1 MKRKQLT
8 IGIRCF
14 SISAFVLI
22 LLLLVASLIPEF
34 RSDSSKNPDS
44 FNPSDLFVSPAW
56 AQVSAD
62 PGMAGFQTMLASL
75 GGSSFTGLLVRNST
89 PFAVITVGYVHT
101 GALYF
106 GPYHGE
112 DPKALLSGS
121 VPDAW
126 VDGVS
131 VKRGVN
137 DCTTYL
143 EELRFGAE
151 EEDLRN
157 AKQFWRHK
165 TYKEVYESSQ
175 DWCAD
180 GNGLW
185 MGPLPLPDVGV
196 GMSSFS
202 QEGSVGGANSGKD
215 GFFSYENVH
224 LLYGSVASLNA
235 LVMSKAKESA
245 VASYY
250 FPIAGNRQRVFF
262 GVSSDPS
269 LHFTSST
276 AAQSHTNIPLNSKFV
291 GGNIGFFP
299 RPGTPYKYL
308 TPGNGTEEYTMG
320 TSEYYAN
327 NVKARKG
334 VLWGVSESTISC
346 PDGGS
351 PPGYEYNLGDTPCN
365 GAAGTSCEKYK
376 TTYNA
381 TSQQLIH
388 LGRNTPFTGQAN
400 EAASETDDINQTE
413 IYLFRYHALIDQS
426 DDSTSIG
433 ALISS
438 TPAVDLTL
446 AGEALTSV
454 QGPDLLL
461 YSNAGCHYKTD
472 SAHPEIDLMWAAPF
486 GLKLF
491 QNLDCSPGLKCDDD
505 DSSCA
510 RPESGN
516 SNLTCRFRSIY
527 DKSFFE
533 NMLTTMDEGT
543 NSGFLS
549 RYVYNDYLKAR
560 FASGEITRTMTL
572 SEHEPVL
579 ALAINRSTGYIGAR
593 LWDPDR
599 HYADH
604 HGGEYESK
612 DYNQFYLGPINVPL
626 FPPEIH
632 LLVKRKPK
640 SIPGGDKNR
649 YYLVASQGVGNTKD
663 QHVGV
668 ELNWRIPVVKSFDC
682 KTDDSQCRLSP
693 TDQETVSR
701 KLAAYFRKPKDDD
714 NKNEL
719 RINPYRVSFHHRREK
734 ATVVELDGEVIR
746 DDGKFTSGEIRPGWQ
761 TVALNIPVDDSDLF
775 VSTLSVR
782 VNPWTTDMTSDDD
795 VDVFLAGYH
804 QVASPQ
810 PDPVPEPWEKRL
822 EGWYDDDDPTWTSF
836 GQATCLTQREY
847 DEYKSR
853 YEDESQ
859 GGTDG
864 DVDIDID
871 PDTEVEN
878 VLPNENYA
886 MRWVEK
892 FASGKSLP
900 NDGLI
905 DMPIVIEER
914 GHLCWIKPC
923 KDLLRPGAVIENTC
937 FGEEAAKE
945 DDPDYTDKVDE
956 NEDAIEVH
964 MCKVCYTREST
975 LDIVSVEAS
984 SEADGDADDNVGI
997 WAKEDGDTDADP
1009 ERSPNMLT
1017 AGQSEGALLGEPET
1031 LEIGLGAFIESH
1043 FATDDITSP
1052 ESGVHLY
1059 ALQVYMP
1066 QSNAEAESVYR
1077 LCTAVG
1083 DGTERLDCG
1092 ISCSAVPE
1100 SDLSLIGGTCLE
1112 PGTQGTVPETF
1123 DFDLFT
1129 ANWDWSKMEDYA
1141 DVRLFEVGFWFS
1153 PLWEYRLWNP
1163 VQFWCHGEDYRAK
1176 KYRIVPRE
1184 ATVPDDPAL
1193 KEWVHCFAEIL
1204 DDEVSSVVV
1213 TAQDN
1218 AGKGQVA
1225 FADANVVDPWYEDPS
1240 LLSSVTLNNQND
1252 PPSFFLLGT
1261 RKSEEELDANVVVT
1275 GASASKNYEREFGIT
1290 VFWVEHPDFDSDD
1303 LRFRNADGEVTDW
1316 ENEVGSESLGLMS
1329 TSERIGIQCEIAG
1342 TAKMYPDPFVS
1353 LGKSVHKDVVKAM
1366 FTQDVELRN
1375 YADEQGGTNFYEE
1388 RLWSQNNDNGND
1400 HPLPEHRDDELP
1412 KLFALD
1418 SPGVATSIDVQIWP
1432 IGTIARTRMNFKS
1445 WVMFC
1450 LGDSCR
1456 EPQQFNGGESNEIF
1470 PFESN
1475 WMRVSNNLEW
1485 YTRMSAMRMCEVR
1498 NSTCWQINNDV
1509 YGDNM
1514 QSLGQTNLSWDLF

>member
-8 IGIRCF
+8 IGIRRF
-14 SISAFVLI
+14 FI
-22 LLLLVASLIPEF
+22 LLLILALPILVASLAPEF

-44 FNPSDLFVSPAW
+44 FIPSDLFVSPAW

-62 PGMAGFQTMLASL
+62 PAMAGYQSMLGSL
-75 GGSSFTGLLVRNST
+75 GGGSFTGRLVQHTT
-89 PFAVITVGYVHT
+89 PFAVVTVGYVHT

-112 DPKALLSGS
+112 APKALLSGS

-165 TYKEVYESSQ
+165 TYKDVYESDQ

-185 MGPLPLPDVGV
+185 MGPLPLPGVGV
-196 GMSSFS
+196 GMSSYIPEGD
-202 QEGSVGGANSGKD
+202 QEAFLGGGACSGSD
-215 GFFSYENVH
+215 GFYSYEKVH

-235 LVMSKAKESA
+235 LVMSKAEENA
-245 VASYY
+245 MASYY

-262 GVSSDPS
+262 GVSADPS
-269 LHFTSST
+269 LYFSHTSGTTGTTNNTMARSY
-276 AAQSHTNIPLNSKFV
+276 TNIPLGSKFV

-308 TPGNGTEEYTMG
+308 TPGNGTEEYTTG
-320 TSEYYAN
+320 VSEYYAN

-346 PDGGS
+346 PDGS
-351 PPGYEYNLGDTPCN
+351 DPPGYEYNLGDNSICS
-365 GAAGTSCEKYK
+365 GAAEAACEKYK

-438 TPAVDLTL
+438 TPAVDLTV

-472 SAHPEIDLMWAAPF
+472 SAHPEIDLMWAAPYS
-486 GLKLF
+486 LKLF
-491 QNLDCSPGLKCDDD
+491 QNLDCSPGLRCDDD

-510 RPESGN
+510 RPDVEN
-516 SNLTCRFRSIY
+516 SNLVCRFRSIY
-527 DKSFFE
+527 DE
-533 NMLTTMDEGT
+533 NYFVNLLTDMEEGT
-543 NSGFLS
+543 DLGFLS

-560 FASGEITRTMTL
+560 IASGEITRTMTL

-612 DYNQFYLGPINVPL
+612 DYNQFYLGPVNVPL

-640 SIPGGDKNR
+640 SIPGGGKDK

-663 QHVGV
+663 RTVGV

-682 KTDDSQCRLSP
+682 KQDDSQCRLSP

-701 KLAAYFRKPKDDD
+701 KLAAYFRKPKDDG
-714 NKNEL
+714 KNEL
-719 RINPYRVSFHHRREK
+719 RINPYRVSFHHRRELT
-734 ATVVELDGEVIR
+734 AAVDVNGNVQHAEGT
-746 DDGKFTSGEIRPGWQ
+746 FSSGEIRPGWQ
-761 TVALNIPVDDSDLF
+761 TVALNIPVDDSGF
-775 VSTLSVR
+775 PVSTLSVR
-782 VNPWTTDMTSDDD
+782 VNPWTTDKTSDDD
-795 VDVFLAGYH
+795 VEVFLAGYH
-804 QVASPQ
+804 QVAGGQITETDGDTDTDPQ
-810 PDPVPEPWEKRL
+810 PWEKRL
-822 EGWYDDDDPTWTSF
+822 EGWYKKDDPTWTSF

-847 DEYKSR
+847 DEYKIR
-853 YEDESQ
+853 FTTEA
-859 GGTDG
+859 GTDL
-864 DVDIDID
+864 DD
-871 PDTEVEN
+871 
-878 VLPNENYA
+878 YS

-892 FASGKSLP
+892 FESNVSEP
-900 NDGLI
+900 DDGLI
-905 DMPIVIEER
+905 DKPIVIEER

-923 KDLLRPGAVIENTC
+923 KDLLRPGTVIENTC

-945 DDPDYTDKVDE
+945 DDPDYIDKDE
-956 NEDAIEVH
+956 TTSMI

-984 SEADGDADDNVGI
+984 SDPDGDEDNNVGI

-1009 ERSPNMLT
+1009 ERGSNMLT
-1017 AGQSEGALLGEPET
+1017 AGQSEGFLGGDPQS

-1059 ALQVYMP
+1059 ALQIYMP
-1066 QSNAEAESVYR
+1066 QSSGEAQSVYR
-1077 LCTAVG
+1077 LCIAVG
-1083 DGTERLDCG
+1083 GGTERLDCG

-1100 SDLSLIGGTCLE
+1100 SDRELIGGHCMD
-1112 PGTQGTVPETF
+1112 PGDWSVVPETF

-1163 VQFWCHGEDYRAK
+1163 VQFWCYGEDYRAK

-1204 DDEVSSVVV
+1204 DEEVSSVVV

-1218 AGKGQVA
+1218 AGKGRVA

-1240 LLSSVTLNNQND
+1240 LLSSVTLNNQNN

-1290 VFWVEHPDFDSDD
+1290 VFWVEHPDIDSDN
-1303 LRFRNADGEVTDW
+1303 LRFRNAEGEVTDW
-1316 ENEVGSESLGLMS
+1316 ENRVGSKPLGLT
-1329 TSERIGIQCEIAG
+1329 TSERDRIGIRCEISG
-1342 TAKMYPDPFVS
+1342 KAKMYPDFFAS
-1353 LGKSVHKDVVKAM
+1353 QGISVHADVVKAM
-1366 FTQDVELRN
+1366 FTQDIELRN
-1375 YADEQGGTNFYEE
+1375 YADEQGGTTIDEVII
-1388 RLWSQNNDNGND
+1388 WSQNNDNGND
-1400 HPLPEHRDDELP
+1400 HPIPDARDDELP
-1412 KLFALD
+1412 KLFMVD
-1418 SPGVATSIDVQIWP
+1418 PPGIATTNTVQKWP
-1432 IGTIARTRMNFKS
+1432 IGTIARTRMNSKS

-1456 EPQQFNGGESNEIF
+1456 EPQQNNGGEFNEIF

-1475 WMRVSNNLEW
+1475 WMRVSNDLEW
-1485 YTRMSAMRMCEVR
+1485 YNRMSAMKMCEVEDY
-1498 NSTCWQINNDV
+1498 TCWQLLYDV
-1509 YGDNM
+1509 GDDNC
-1514 QSLGQTNLSWDLF
+1514 QGLGQTSLSWY

>member
-8 IGIRCF
+8 IGIRRF
-14 SISAFVLI
+14 FI
-22 LLLLVASLIPEF
+22 LLLILTLPILVVSLAPEF
-34 RSDSSKNPDS
+34 RSDSSKNKDS
-44 FNPSDLFVSPAW
+44 LHPTNLFVSPAW
-56 AQVSAD
+56 AQVSTD
-62 PGMAGFQTMLASL
+62 PAMAGYQSMLGEL
-75 GGSSFTGLLVRNST
+75 GGGSFTGSLVQHST

-131 VKRGVN
+131 VKRGVS
-137 DCTTYL
+137 DCPAYL
-143 EELRFGAE
+143 ESLRFKTD
-151 EEDLRN
+151 EEDPRN
-157 AKQFWRHK
+157 AKQFWRHR
-165 TYKEVYESSQ
+165 TYTDVYESSQ

-202 QEGSVGGANSGKD
+202 QEGSAGGANSGKD

-235 LVMSKAKESA
+235 LIMSKAEESA
-245 VASYY
+245 MASYY

-262 GVSSDPS
+262 GVSSAPT

-299 RPGTPYKYL
+299 RPGTPYRYL
-308 TPGNGTEEYTMG
+308 TPGNGMEEYTTG

-388 LGRNTPFTGQAN
+388 LGRNTPFTGQPN

-438 TPAVDLTL
+438 IPAVDLTV

-461 YSNAGCHYKTD
+461 YSNAGCYYKTD
-472 SAHPEIDLMWAAPF
+472 SAHPEIDLMWAAPYSF
-486 GLKLF
+486 KLF
-491 QNLDCSPGLKCDDD
+491 QNLDCSPGLRCDDD

-510 RPESGN
+510 RPESGD

-533 NMLTTMDEGT
+533 NMLTTMEEGT

-560 FASGEITRTMTL
+560 IASGEITRTMTL

-612 DYNQFYLGPINVPL
+612 DYNQFYLGPVNVPL

-640 SIPGGDKNR
+640 SIPGGGKDK

-663 QHVGV
+663 QHVDI

-682 KTDDSQCRLSP
+682 KQDDSQCRLSP

-701 KLAAYFRKPKDDD
+701 KLAAYFRKPKDDG
-714 NKNEL
+714 KNEL
-719 RINPYRVSFHHRREK
+719 RINPYRVSFHHRKEK
-734 ATVVELDGEVIR
+734 TTAVDVNGNVQHAEGA
-746 DDGKFTSGEIRPGWQ
+746 FSNGEIRPGWQ
-761 TVALNIPVDDSDLF
+761 TVALTIPVDDDSDLF
-775 VSTLSVR
+775 VSTLSIR
-782 VNPWTTDMTSDDD
+782 VNPWTTDKTSDDD
-795 VDVFLAGYH
+795 VEVFLAGYH
-804 QVASPQ
+804 QVAGGQITETDGDADADPQ
-810 PDPVPEPWEKRL
+810 PWEKRL
-822 EGWYDDDDPTWTSF
+822 EGWYKKDDPTWTSF

-847 DEYKSR
+847 DEYKNR
-853 YEDESQ
+853 FTTEA
-859 GGTDG
+859 GTDL
-864 DVDIDID
+864 DD
-871 PDTEVEN
+871 
-878 VLPNENYA
+878 YS

-892 FASGKSLP
+892 FESNVSEP
-900 NDGLI
+900 DDGLI
-905 DMPIVIEER
+905 DKPIVIEER

-923 KDLLRPGAVIENTC
+923 KDLLRPGADIEDTC

-945 DDPDYTDKVDE
+945 DDPDYIDKDE
-956 NEDAIEVH
+956 TTSMI

-975 LDIVSVEAS
+975 LDIVAVEAS
-984 SEADGDADDNVGI
+984 SDPDGDEDNNVGI

-1009 ERSPNMLT
+1009 ERGPNMLT
-1017 AGQSEGALLGEPET
+1017 AGQSEGFLGGDPQS

-1052 ESGVHLY
+1052 ENGVHLY
-1059 ALQVYMP
+1059 ALQIYMP
-1066 QSNAEAESVYR
+1066 QSNADAESVYR

-1100 SDLSLIGGTCLE
+1100 SDRELIGGHCMD
-1112 PGTQGTVPETF
+1112 PGDWSVVPETF
-1123 DFDLFT
+1123 DFDLST

-1141 DVRLFEVGFWFS
+1141 DIRLFEVGFWFS

-1163 VQFWCHGEDYRAK
+1163 VQFWCYGEDYRAK

-1184 ATVPDDPAL
+1184 ATVPDDPVL

-1204 DDEVSSVVV
+1204 DEEVSSVVV

-1225 FADANVVDPWYEDPS
+1225 FADADVVDPWYEDPS
-1240 LLSSVTLNNQND
+1240 LLSSVTLNNRND

-1261 RKSEEELDANVVVT
+1261 HKSEEELDAKIVVT

-1290 VFWVEHPDFDSDD
+1290 VFWVEHPDIDSDD
-1303 LRFRNADGEVTDW
+1303 LRFRNAEGEMTDW
-1316 ENEVGSESLGLMS
+1316 ENKARRARNEVLGLGS
-1329 TSERIGIQCEIAG
+1329 TTERIGIQCEIAG
-1342 TAKMYPDPFVS
+1342 TAKMYPETD
-1353 LGKSVHKDVVKAM
+1353 LGISVHADVVKTM
-1366 FTQDVELRN
+1366 FTQDMDFQVFKDQIYGSTKYIRV
-1375 YADEQGGTNFYEE
+1375 
-1388 RLWSQNNDNGND
+1388 LWSTNNDTGND
-1400 HPLPEHRDDELP
+1400 FPEPDSRDDDLP
-1412 KLFALD
+1412 KLFMID
-1418 SPGVATSIDVQIWP
+1418 MPGFPTNGLPDIDPV
-1432 IGTIARTRMNFKS
+1432 GTIYRVRANFKS
-1445 WVMFC
+1445 WSVIC
-1450 LGDSCR
+1450 VQQPCP
-1456 EPQQFNGGESNEIF
+1456 EPKKEFEILPFN
-1470 PFESN
+1470 SN
-1475 WMRVSNNLEW
+1475 WMRASDSIQW
-1485 YTRMSAMRMCEVR
+1485 YTRVSGERDCDLE
-1498 NSTCWQINNDV
+1498 NNETCWQLNQDIP
-1509 YGDNM
+1509 GDNN
-1514 QSLGQTNLSWDLF
+1514 QGLGETNMSWDLQ